1 MTTENVKTSRGR
13 GAYGAKRP
21 EGSYLFYEL
30 KCFSMRENGIE
41 AGGLARQES
50 KSLISSH

>member
-1 MTTENVKTSRGR
+1 MKIS
-13 GAYGAKRP
+13 GAGEPMVQNRLP

-30 KCFSMRENGIE
+30 KCFYTGENGIE

-50 KSLISSH
+50 KSHISNH

>member
-1 MTTENVKTSRGR
+1 MKISGGR
-13 GAYGAKRP
+13 GAYGAERP

-30 KCFSMRENGIE
+30 KCFCTGENGIE

-50 KSLISSH
+50 KSLISNH